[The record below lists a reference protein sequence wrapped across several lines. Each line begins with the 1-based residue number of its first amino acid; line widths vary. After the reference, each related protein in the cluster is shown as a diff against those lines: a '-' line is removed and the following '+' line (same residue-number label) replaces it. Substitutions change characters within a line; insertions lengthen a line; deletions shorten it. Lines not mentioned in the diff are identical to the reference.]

1 MINLTTSLA
10 IQCMQHG
17 LVARASALLLKG
29 YKADLTLFE
38 VRDHSLMMGKI
49 IGWRGRVQLM
59 NSLAFLSFKNKD
71 YTSALRFNIEAQKIV
86 SE

>member
-1 MINLTTSLA
+1 
-10 IQCMQHG
+10 MQHG